1 MVSFFKDLLL
11 CLQWVQVKSLFQYLD
26 GKLSELDPV
35 AKILSQ
41 KWRLPRKA
49 QQLNRCRDMFQC
61 LFEPQQAGKVTVQM
75 GEDQDVA
82 AFSVAFNAA
91 GGVQSQFRRE
101 QGREELFL
109 PVGLKQQTQLSD
121 TLSVHGNEVDMGID
135 TIKAQIH
142 AAAVGGGEQSG

>member
-1 MVSFFKDLLL
+1 
-11 CLQWVQVKSLFQYLD
+11 
-26 GKLSELDPV
+26 
-35 AKILSQ
+35 
-41 KWRLPRKA
+41 
-49 QQLNRCRDMFQC
+49 MFQC

-101 QGREELFL
+101 QGGEELFL

-121 TLSVHGNEVDMGID
+121 TL
-135 TIKAQIH
+135 
-142 AAAVGGGEQSG
+142 